1 MIDNLVHIGHN
12 VSIGKNCIIAAMT
25 GISGSTKMEIMY

>member
-25 GISGSTKMEIMY
+25 EYLEVQKLEIMY